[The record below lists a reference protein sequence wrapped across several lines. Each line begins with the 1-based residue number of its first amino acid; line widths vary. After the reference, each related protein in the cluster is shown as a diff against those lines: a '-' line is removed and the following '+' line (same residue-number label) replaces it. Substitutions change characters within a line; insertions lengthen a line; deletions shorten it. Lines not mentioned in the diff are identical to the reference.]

1 MTLGINEIKEI
12 IPHRYPMLLLDRV
25 EELVPGD
32 SAVAYKA
39 VTYNEPYFIG
49 HYPEK
54 PVMPGIYIIE
64 ALAQTGA
71 VAILSH
77 EDYKGKL
84 VFFGG
89 MNKVRFKN
97 PVEPGSILKLVA
109 KITKMKGP
117 VGIGE
122 AKAYIGDKIAAE
134 GELTFFIQ

>member
-25 EELVPGD
+25 EDLVPGH

-54 PVMPGIYIIE
+54 PVMPGVFIIE

-109 KITKMKGP
+109 TITKVKGP